1 MAATPTSDPRAND
14 RGPMAHPAP
23 RAARPSAAG
32 ALGRVP
38 SPLAGAL
45 GAEACELA
53 ALGRR
58 VVPNRRV
65 AMLVGLALVA
75 LFALGGM
82 AGAAE
87 PKPAERSALEAF
99 AGAPSPATPAAAA
112 APFRASSA
120 PVAEASPALAPGA
133 SPSAALPPAV
143 TTPASLA
150 DDPAFRGPDLLDLG
164 AKTVL
169 VLALLFITLRVLRRV
184 QGAGPARGSGLLA
197 VLETRPLGAKSQLHL
212 VAIGDR
218 RIIVGQSPAGLVAL
232 GELDAAELPLAEPVR
247 DPWTRRDARD
257 DDPELEAQ
265 AAQELASGRRPR
277 LGISA

>member
-1 MAATPTSDPRAND
+1 MASTPTSDPRAAD
-14 RGPMAHPAP
+14 RGPMAHRAP
-23 RAARPSAAG
+23 RPVRPSAAR
-32 ALGRVP
+32 ALRRVP
-38 SPLAGAL
+38 SPLAVAL
-45 GAEACELA
+45 AAEAGELA
-53 ALGRR
+53 SLGRR

-99 AGAPSPATPAAAA
+99 GGAPSPASSAGAAAVL
-112 APFRASSA
+112 ASSA
-120 PVAEASPALAPGA
+120 PVAAAAPAGAPAASTATG
-133 SPSAALPPAV
+133 LPPAA
-143 TTPASLA
+143 TTPTSLA

-184 QGAGPARGSGLLA
+184 QGAGPARGSGMLA

-232 GELDAAELPLAEPVR
+232 GELDAAELPVAEPVR